1 MKFFGMFGIQ
11 NPFTIHHWTLVLG
24 DPAFTKALQNS
35 LILGFGVATL
45 GVLVYS
51 LLGYTILRSGFAGR
65 STLSLLVWIPW
76 AIPGILLG
84 LSLLWIFLS
93 IPLFN
98 FLYGTMFVLI
108 FSVILKDMPI
118 GTQMFKAA
126 FIQIAEE
133 LEQASRVAGAGPF
146 TTFRRITIPLVAPM
160 IVSIF
165 VLVFM
170 SSIRDISTPI
180 LLATPATTPLSV
192 LMLERSVAG
201 EIEKAAVIGVILSVL
216 AVITALVMRRLGFRM
231 GAEPV

>member
-1 MKFFGMFGIQ
+1 MSELWFIGFSD
-11 NPFTIHHWTLVLG
+11 TW
-24 DPAFTKALQNS
+24 
-35 LILGFGVATL
+35 ILRGRFVGRATL
-45 GVLVYS
+45 
-51 LLGYTILRSGFAGR
+51 R
-65 STLSLLVWIPW
+65 LLVWIPW

-93 IPLFN
+93 VRFFN

-108 FSVILKDMPI
+108 FSVVLKDMPI

-126 FIQIAEE
+126 FAQVTEE
-133 LEQASRVAGAGPF
+133 LEQASRICGAGPF
-146 TTFRRITIPLVAPM
+146 TTFRRITLPLIAPM

-201 EIEKAAVIGVILSVL
+201 RSRK
-216 AVITALVMRRLGFRM
+216 RL
-231 GAEPV
+231 

>member
-1 MKFFGMFGIQ
+1 
-11 NPFTIHHWTLVLG
+11 VLG
-24 DPAFTKALQNS
+24 DPAFTSALQNS
-35 LILGFGVATL
+35 LILGFSVAGV
-45 GVLVYS
+45 GVVVYS
-51 LLGYTILRSGFAGR
+51 VLGYLILRGR
-65 STLSLLVWIPW
+65 FVGRATLSLLVWIPW

-93 IPLFN
+93 VRFFN

-108 FSVILKDMPI
+108 FSVVLKDMPI

-126 FIQIAEE
+126 FAQVTEE
-133 LEQASRVAGAGPF
+133 LEQASRVSGAGPF
-146 TTFRRITIPLVAPM
+146 TTFRRITVPLIAPM

-201 EIEKAAVIGVILSVL
+201 EIEKAAVIGVILSVV
-216 AVITALVMRRLGFRM
+216 AIITAMVMRLLGFRIA
-231 GAEPV
+231 AEPV

>member
-1 MKFFGMFGIQ
+1 VVYS
-11 NPFTIHHWTLVLG
+11 VLG
-24 DPAFTKALQNS
+24 Y
-35 LILGFGVATL
+35 LIL
-45 GVLVYS
+45 
-51 LLGYTILRSGFAGR
+51 RGR
-65 STLSLLVWIPW
+65 FVGRATLSLLVWIPW

-93 IPLFN
+93 VRFFN

-108 FSVILKDMPI
+108 FSVVLKDMPI

-126 FIQIAEE
+126 FAQVTEE
-133 LEQASRVAGAGPF
+133 LEQASRVSGAGPF
-146 TTFRRITIPLVAPM
+146 TTFRRITVPLIAPM

-201 EIEKAAVIGVILSVL
+201 EIEKAAVIGVILSVV
-216 AVITALVMRRLGFRM
+216 AIITAMVMRLLGFRIA
-231 GAEPV
+231 AEPV